1 MGTIGRAAAGE
12 EPTVD
17 GERISELRRERDGR
31 PLRPRYDIDLAPGS
45 ASRPMPLSAP
55 STESARLPRPLSPL
69 RRLVYALLPLVV
81 VLAVCELVLSW
92 AGIAAEDNAYFSR
105 GFDASARYLVPVTQS
120 DLDPGAETGASPDPG
135 SSTPGSATPAHTGSG
150 SGASAG
156 QSGQGTWVTRLYD
169 GLHPEV
175 VLPPKSDRRRVL
187 LLGGSNVRRLA
198 EGYLE
203 QRLTELSP
211 SDHPGWE
218 VFNLGREGYGS
229 ERLAILAQQA
239 LVTEP
244 DVVVIYSGHN
254 EFIERRFATE
264 LDESMS
270 SWERGA
276 ALDLSRL
283 RTFRWLKSLWAAEP
297 STEHATQHGAK
308 PDTADP
314 AEQDVRTPEKFQLE
328 VQSFRDLT
336 WDGTL
341 RYLEA
346 YRRNLAR
353 MVEQAHE
360 ADAQVVLCTL
370 VSNDFAPPVLTN
382 PPPELSESE
391 ALKLVKLREFSIEAE
406 DGSPIAGLALTRRLR
421 WTEWTDN
428 LDAPADYEPP
438 KLRPLS
444 GRLAQTPATTGP
456 LSSIAGAHWTDPAG
470 WSRSTIAAI
479 TAYQRLLNRD
489 VDRGWLGLALLH
501 IERCEEALT
510 ITPDD
515 PDALYDLGIC
525 LLLTGQ
531 DDARAADLLRAAA
544 AADRL
549 PLAANGTINAIV
561 RQVADA
567 SAANLLDADQLFRA
581 SSPHGL
587 LGFEVMMDHCHLQPG
602 AGQVL
607 LQEVADQIIA
617 LDP

>member
-1 MGTIGRAAAGE
+1 
-12 EPTVD
+12 
-17 GERISELRRERDGR
+17 
-31 PLRPRYDIDLAPGS
+31 
-45 ASRPMPLSAP
+45 
-55 STESARLPRPLSPL
+55 
-69 RRLVYALLPLVV
+69 VYALLPLVV
-81 VLAVCELVLSW
+81 VLAGCELVLSW
-92 AGIAAEDNAYFSR
+92 AGIAAEDKAYFSR
-105 GFDASARYLVPVTQS
+105 GFDADARYLVPVPQAEPGAG
-120 DLDPGAETGASPDPG
+120 PGAEPG
-135 SSTPGSATPAHTGSG
+135 TGSG
-150 SGASAG
+150 SGSDAHAKTIADGGSS
-156 QSGQGTWVTRLYD
+156 SGQGAWVTRIFD
-169 GLHPEV
+169 GLEPEV
-175 VLPPKSDRRRVL
+175 VLPPKSARRRVL

-229 ERLAILAQQA
+229 ERVAILARQA
-239 LVTEP
+239 MVTEP

-264 LDESMS
+264 LDESMG

-276 ALDLSRL
+276 STALSRL
-283 RTFRWLKSLWAAEP
+283 RTFRWLKSLWAREP
-297 STEHATQHGAK
+297 APTHSS
-308 PDTADP
+308 ADD
-314 AEQDVRTPEKFQLE
+314 ERTPEKFQLE

-346 YRRNLAR
+346 YRRNLSR
-353 MVEQAHE
+353 MAEQIQE
-360 ADAQVVLCTL
+360 AGAQVLLCTL

-382 PPPELSESE
+382 PPPALSEELAS
-391 ALKLVKLREFSIEAE
+391 KLVKLREFSIEAE

-428 LDAPADYEPP
+428 SDAPADYQPP
-438 KLRPLS
+438 MLRPLT

-456 LSSIAGAHWTDPAG
+456 LSSIEGAHWTDPAG
-470 WSRSTIAAI
+470 WSRRTIAALS
-479 TAYQRLLNRD
+479 AYERLLNRD
-489 VDRGWLGLALLH
+489 VDRGWLGMALLH
-501 IERCEEALT
+501 VQRCEEALT
-510 ITPDD
+510 IAPDD

-531 DDARAADLLRAAA
+531 DDARAAELLKAAA

-561 RQVADA
+561 REVAA
-567 SAANLLDADQLFRA
+567 HSSANLLDADQIFRA
-581 SSPHGL
+581 ASPHGL

-607 LQEVADQIIA
+607 LQEMADQIIA